1 VPIFHSQLGLEIKDQ
16 AGNKKKLSSREALL
30 FRGPVFQITLGLAE
44 NIAQQLVQQGQDV
57 PEPIAG
63 WALLDTGAS
72 STCID
77 DTAAQKL
84 KLPVIDKGK
93 MSSASHGAID
103 VNIYPALISFTGT
116 PIKINVLRAIGANLA
131 SQELIALLGR
141 DLLQNFTIFYNGAF
155 GQITISF

>member
-1 VPIFHSQLGLEIKDQ
+1 VPIFHTQLGLDVTDHD
-16 AGNKKKLSSREALL
+16 GNKVKLEPKAALL
-30 FRGPVFQITLGLAE
+30 LRGPVFQVTLGIAE
-44 NIAQQLVQQGQDV
+44 SIAQQLAQQGQTV

-77 DTAAQKL
+77 DAAAQKL

-93 MSSASHGAID
+93 ISSASHDSID

-116 PIKINVLRAIGANLA
+116 PIKVNILKAMGANLK
-131 SQELIALLGR
+131 SQDLIALLGR
-141 DLLQNFTIFYNGAF
+141 DMLQNFAVFYNGVV
-155 GQITISF
+155 GQITLSF